1 MIETSPQNTGYDYLE
16 KTKKATFFFFF
27 LNSVLPKW
35 SPHGPSLA
43 LYLKGAS
50 FLLLLRGRVYFSS
63 LFFLRTPHLS
73 PQGFS
78 LSQDP
83 FLNTVCGMQSP
94 IITGLRAWIFNQG
107 WPCWE
112 LQLQIHCGL
121 CTKTPIP
128 LLRERRMKICSLFI
142 RPLVSVSWAAG
153 GILGRIYTCVYLCT
167 HMHTSYKHTQQ
178 F

>member
-1 MIETSPQNTGYDYLE
+1 MIETSPQTGYDYLE

-121 CTKTPIP
+121 LHQNSNP
-128 LLRERRMKICSLFI
+128 LATRAKDEDLFSFYPSTCICLLGCWGNSWTDI
-142 RPLVSVSWAAG
+142 HMCVLVHTYAY
-153 GILGRIYTCVYLCT
+153 IL
-167 HMHTSYKHTQQ
+167 
-178 F
+178 